1 MTTQVISL
9 SPVTRKVQGVGVAAL
24 LAGPTVIAFVSGGYF
39 QEARLVAG
47 ITAWALVLL
56 AALVVPRPLP
66 SSRAG
71 LLALGGL
78 AGLAA
83 WTGLSITWAPLRGPA
98 FEDFQRLLLYV
109 AVLLA
114 AAALLRPRAAARAVE
129 PVLGGGALLVIIYG
143 LSNRLLPGIV
153 HLSHSASAGGRLEQP
168 LTYWNAMGLL
178 AALGFV
184 FCSRMAGDP
193 SRPQSWRSASTAA
206 CVPLGV
212 AVYISFSRGAIVAL
226 AVGLAVLVL
235 AMPTRPQLRAVAV
248 ALGAAVPA
256 VIAAGLLPGVRGLS
270 GGLGSREVEGAL
282 MLVLLL
288 VLCGAAALAYSRL
301 VLPVPAT
308 ALGMPR
314 RTPLYVALAVVI
326 LGGAGLAGALHERHG
341 AGTPA
346 FGANARRLG
355 SVESNR
361 TAYWAVAFRTFAH
374 HPLNGHGSAS
384 FQVDWARE
392 RKIKDPAK
400 DAHSLYF
407 ETAGELGL
415 VGLALL
421 AALIYGVA
429 ACAVRAHR
437 RLPELSAGWVAALCA
452 WAVHAGLD
460 WDWEMPGVALIGLL
474 LAGALIAGGEG
485 TPPVATPDVA
495 ASAQPEPVGTQT

>member
-1 MTTQVISL
+1 V
-9 SPVTRKVQGVGVAAL
+9 PGVGVAAL
-24 LAGPTVIAFVSGGYF
+24 LGGPTVIAFVSGGYF
-39 QEARLVAG
+39 QGARLVAG
-47 ITAWALVLL
+47 IVAWVVLIL
-56 AALVVPRPLP
+56 AAVCVRRPLP
-66 SSRAG
+66 ASRPG
-71 LLALGGL
+71 IVALGGL

-83 WTGLSITWAPLRGPA
+83 WTGLSVSWAPLRGPA
-98 FEDFQRLLLYV
+98 FEDFQRLLLYA
-109 AVLLA
+109 AVLVA
-114 AAALLRPRAAARAVE
+114 GAALLRPRAAARAVD
-129 PVLGGGALLVIIYG
+129 PALAGGALVVIGYG

-184 FCSRMAGDP
+184 LSARIAGDQT
-193 SRPQSWRSASTAA
+193 RHDGWRAAAAAA

-212 AVYISFSRGAIVAL
+212 GVYISFSRGAIVAVAL
-226 AVGLAVLVL
+226 GLAVLVL
-235 AMPTRPQLRAVAV
+235 AMPTRPQLRAVGL
-248 ALGAAVPA
+248 ALAAAIPA

-270 GGLGSREVEGAL
+270 GGLGAREAEGAV

-288 VLCGAAALAYSRL
+288 ALCAGGALAHQRL
-301 VLPVPAT
+301 VRPVPAE
-308 ALGMPR
+308 ALRLPR
-314 RTPLYVALAVVI
+314 RAPMYVALAVVI
-326 LGGAGLAGALHERHG
+326 LGAAGLAGALHERHG

-361 TAYWAVAFRTFAH
+361 TAYWAVAFKTFAR
-374 HPLNGHGSAS
+374 HPLDGRGSAS

-392 RKIKDPAK
+392 RKITDPAK

-407 ETAGELGL
+407 ETAAELGL

-429 ACAVRAHR
+429 VSAARAHR
-437 RLPELSAGWVAALCA
+437 RLPELSAGWIAALCA

-460 WDWEMPGVALIGLL
+460 WDWEMPAVALIGLL
-474 LAGALIAGGEG
+474 LAAALIAWGEDVRLVGG
-485 TPPVATPDVA
+485 PA
-495 ASAQPEPVGTQT
+495 